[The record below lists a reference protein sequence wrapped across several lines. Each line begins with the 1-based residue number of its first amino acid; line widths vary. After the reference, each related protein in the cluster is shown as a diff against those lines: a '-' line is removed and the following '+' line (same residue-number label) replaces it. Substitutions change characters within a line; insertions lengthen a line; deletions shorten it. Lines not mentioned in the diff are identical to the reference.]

1 MILLKKK
8 VIHEDD
14 IVSERE
20 LSDVI
25 NEFIAHGFINEETPT
40 ERRIK
45 ELVENKLHQF
55 FISLLGDAFDVCM
68 ERYGDSRLG
77 LYEYHPELDIDFD
90 IPFNEVINP
99 ETIYSIYFKL
109 PSNTHTK
116 FPYEGANIFFF
127 SDRELMDE
135 LTYLVREVLITRDN
149 RCKLISDLLGDP
161 QFKESPH
168 NFYLKYIKGTGI
180 TYKELSE
187 IPLLL
192 DIYNYLFGEL
202 IFAGDKFKEMA
213 DYLKFT
219 LGH

>member
-14 IVSERE
+14 IVSKRE

-25 NEFIAHGFINEETPT
+25 NEFIVHGYINEETLA

-45 ELVENKLHQF
+45 ELMENKLHQF
-55 FISLLGDAFDVCM
+55 FINILGDAFDVCM

-77 LYEYHPELDIDFD
+77 LYEYHPELDIDLD
-90 IPFNEVINP
+90 IPFNEVVYS
-99 ETIYSIYFKL
+99 EGIYSIYFKL
-109 PSNTHTK
+109 PSNTHSK
-116 FPYEGANIFFF
+116 FPYESANIFFS

-149 RCKLISDLLGDP
+149 RCKLISDLLGDSL
-161 QFKESPH
+161 FKESPD
-168 NFYLKYIKGTGI
+168 NFYLRYTKETGI

-213 DYLKFT
+213 DYLKLT